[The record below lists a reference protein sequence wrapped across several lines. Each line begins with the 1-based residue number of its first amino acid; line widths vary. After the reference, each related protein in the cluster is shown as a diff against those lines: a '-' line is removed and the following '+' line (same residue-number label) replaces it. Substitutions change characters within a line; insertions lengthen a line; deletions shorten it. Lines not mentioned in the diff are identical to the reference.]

1 MVRPVFRPLGTDW
14 AKIKETIVM
23 TNYAYSFRDAKGI
36 TFEAESDPNST
47 VRFSRTISPKTV
59 DGLKL
64 VNVRSDVVVLRQA
77 DPRGPECTDCT
88 SVLEPLSVRLI
99 TSGSRDNTAVT
110 EKMLATLLNTVW
122 ANRSVLLN
130 GSLPN
135 SETAIVVDPVLTVTA
150 A

>member
-1 MVRPVFRPLGTDW
+1 MGADRTE
-14 AKIKETIVM
+14 IKETIVM

-64 VNVRSDVVVLRQA
+64 VNVRSDIVVLRQA
-77 DPRGPECTDCT
+77 DPRGAGCTDCT
-88 SVLEPLSVRLI
+88 SVREPLSVRTI
-99 TSGSRDNTAVT
+99 ISASRDNQAVT
-110 EKMLATLLNTVW
+110 EKMLATSLKAIW
-122 ANRSVLLN
+122 DNRAILLN

-135 SETAIVVDPVLTVTA
+135 SETAIVVDPVITITA